1 MESEFR
7 FISSFLEQYQ
17 PLYIQMQISD
27 TLNSFL
33 EGRLRRKLCIY
44 EEQAFAKLHRHILL
58 NEKLT
63 LEDLMSAYTNNIRK
77 IVNRNKKYVINLAV
91 AESIKVGTSVY
102 EFRIDNLA
110 DNDDE

>member
-1 MESEFR
+1 
-7 FISSFLEQYQ
+7 
-17 PLYIQMQISD
+17 
-27 TLNSFL
+27 
-33 EGRLRRKLCIY
+33 
-44 EEQAFAKLHRHILL
+44 
-58 NEKLT
+58 
-63 LEDLMSAYTNNIRK
+63 MSAYTNNIRK